1 MDIVKEHFPNCVR
14 PSSYVDWLDLLRK
27 SLFITAEVQQIKHFQ
42 TDCSVQ
48 LHDFLNAL
56 KLATYWADNSIQLP
70 LNQAFCINFL

>member
-14 PSSYVDWLDLLRK
+14 PSSHVDWLNLLRK

-56 KLATYWADNSIQLP
+56 KLVSDL
-70 LNQAFCINFL
+70 LGE